1 MERHTRTERHLEQY
15 SNIGDQYYKDQ
26 ARKKQSVREKQ
37 VVDLKDN
44 ILGNKDKLTHHEQFE
59 NLVDNYE
66 SSEGY
71 MRKNFDNMDE
81 EQINNMGKKQ
91 QNRRIQMQNMLSEIY
106 QAVYMHNTYWGN
118 GEIQDFFRYILGTVY
133 AEPVDARKKIDDDA
147 IWRMIKK
154 TILDDDY
161 DDVLTIIE
169 AIVQY

>member
-1 MERHTRTERHLEQY
+1 MKKDKKEKQLDDLINTVERHTRTERHLEQY

-44 ILGNKDKLTHHEQFE
+44 ILGNKDKIAHHEQFE

-81 EQINNMGKKQ
+81 EQINNMEKKQ
-91 QNRRIQMQNMLSEIY
+91 QNRRIQMQNMIDNPSD
-106 QAVYMHNTYWGN
+106 
-118 GEIQDFFRYILGTVY
+118 GEDF
-133 AEPVDARKKIDDDA
+133 
-147 IWRMIKK
+147 
-154 TILDDDY
+154 
-161 DDVLTIIE
+161 
-169 AIVQY
+169 

>member
-91 QNRRIQMQNMLSEIY
+91 QNRRIQMQNMIDNPSD
-106 QAVYMHNTYWGN
+106 
-118 GEIQDFFRYILGTVY
+118 GEDF
-133 AEPVDARKKIDDDA
+133 
-147 IWRMIKK
+147 
-154 TILDDDY
+154 
-161 DDVLTIIE
+161 
-169 AIVQY
+169 

>member
-1 MERHTRTERHLEQY
+1 MNKDKKEKQLDDLINTVERHTRTERHLEQY

-71 MRKNFDNMDE
+71 MRKYFDNMDE
-81 EQINNMGKKQ
+81 EQINNMEKKQ
-91 QNRRIQMQNMLSEIY
+91 QNRRIQMQNMIDNPSD
-106 QAVYMHNTYWGN
+106 
-118 GEIQDFFRYILGTVY
+118 GEDF
-133 AEPVDARKKIDDDA
+133 
-147 IWRMIKK
+147 
-154 TILDDDY
+154 
-161 DDVLTIIE
+161 
-169 AIVQY
+169 